1 MQITKAR
8 FCAKDGPLES
18 KSAAKR
24 SHFFMENEVLQPQ
37 PLYADEND
45 VGTRIDAFL
54 AAKFAV
60 SRSRAQKILESVTV
74 NGKEVK
80 PSYTLRMGD
89 KIVGAVLPAEVETE
103 TVVTP
108 PTSPLPPILFED
120 NDILVLNKPRGLTV
134 HAGAGDT
141 GTTLVEVLQSH
152 GRVLSNVGP
161 SERAGIVHR
170 LDKDTSGAIIVCKTD
185 AAHWKLAADFEAR
198 RIRKTY
204 AAICCGVPPAKG
216 RIEAPIARS
225 LSNRKKMT
233 ISPSGRFAVTEYE
246 VEKSWARFALLKI
259 NLLTGRTHQIRAHFT
274 YIHHPIAGD
283 AVYGGYYRALENSPS
298 EEVRAAFE
306 NLRGQALHAARIEFE
321 HPVSGQKMSFEAPP
335 PPEIAAILLA
345 LDAAL

>member
-1 MQITKAR
+1 
-8 FCAKDGPLES
+8 
-18 KSAAKR
+18 
-24 SHFFMENEVLQPQ
+24 MENQVLQPQ
-37 PLYADEND
+37 PLYAGENE
-45 VGTRIDAFL
+45 VGTRLDAFL

-60 SRSRAQKILESVTV
+60 SRSRAHKILESVTV

-80 PSYTLRMGD
+80 PSYALRLGD
-89 KIVGAVLPAEVETE
+89 KIVGAVVPPEADS
-103 TVVTP
+103 TP
-108 PTSPLPPILFED
+108 LISQSPTSPLPPILFED
-120 NDILVLNKPRGLTV
+120 DDIIVINKPRGLTV

-141 GTTLVEVLQSH
+141 GETLVERLQSH

-170 LDKDTSGAIIVCKTD
+170 LDKDTSGAMIVCKTD

-198 RIRKTY
+198 RIQKTY
-204 AAICCGVPPAKG
+204 EAICCGIPPAKG

-225 LSNRKKMT
+225 LTNRKKMT

-246 VEKSWARFALLKI
+246 VVKSWARFAQVKI

-298 EEVRAAFE
+298 EAVRAAFE
-306 NLRGQALHAARIEFE
+306 NLHGQALHAAKIEFE
-321 HPVSGQKMSFEAPP
+321 HPISEQKMSSEAPP
-335 PPEIAAILLA
+335 PPEIAAIILA
-345 LDAAL
+345 LDAAG